1 MYLNYFDFLHNAVGI
16 KTASRTYFNKEP
28 QNLSVCEAATLIG
41 MCKNPSYFNP
51 VRKPERCRERR
62 NVVLDQMVK
71 AGYLSKADAELH
83 KLEPIGLRFHR
94 VDHKEGLA
102 TYLRERLRTMLM
114 AKEPDRSDYASW
126 QDQKYYEDSLAWE
139 TDPLYG
145 WCNKNRKKD
154 GTPYNLYTDGLKIYT
169 TIDSRMQQ
177 YAEESVE
184 EHVAGY
190 LQPIFD
196 KEKRHQTT
204 RPFSNQLSTRRWKKS
219 CAVRWNKASAIS
231 P

>member
-1 MYLNYFDFLHNAVGI
+1 MLHG
-16 KTASRTYFNKEP
+16 KTK
-28 QNLSVCEAATLIG
+28 
-41 MCKNPSYFNP
+41 
-51 VRKPERCRERR
+51 
-62 NVVLDQMVK
+62 
-71 AGYLSKADAELH
+71 
-83 KLEPIGLRFHR
+83 
-94 VDHKEGLA
+94 
-102 TYLRERLRTMLM
+102 
-114 AKEPDRSDYASW
+114 
-126 QDQKYYEDSLAWE
+126 KYYEDSLAWE

-145 WCNKNRKKD
+145 WCNKNWKKD

-204 RPFSNQLSTRRWKKS
+204 RPFSNQLSTKEVEKNHAPFDGTERTLHQDEKRAAQRKRTSKRHSIRHKK
-219 CAVRWNKASAIS
+219 
-231 P
+231 